1 MGAWAMRRSGSRTA
15 LDNTQA
21 PSGDGGG
28 DGDARSGTPS
38 SGGEAKPELGRTA
51 AFMLAA
57 VPLAAILSHVATPK
71 APDGRELS
79 EASWYSVD
87 VVRASQERLGSAGLD
102 DFLSLVSSASS
113 PSQILNRV
121 VPLLACLR
129 GPQVAIMVLVA
140 YVAADVSNL
149 ALKWPLQGDRP
160 FWMDPSLRQ
169 FGGNTCEVGFG
180 MPSGHVQVTFAA
192 YLTVAD
198 AMGSKM
204 LQGLVVVIGLLTAL
218 SRVHMAAHTPL
229 QVTCGCIA
237 GLSAAM
243 AVRGSRAVILH
254 WGSHRMPN
262 SARLLYAV
270 ALVIAI
276 ALFIALEN
284 ALLLA
289 LGVEIYASIANAM
302 AACRGGLH
310 AVVSSARG
318 IGRDVGALLGGVV
331 GVCCRYSLGGGVVA
345 VGRWSWL
352 DLVVAIIPVEAGLW
366 LSTVFESMV
375 RAMFHASGA
384 APPDVPGGG
393 GSWMGV
399 LSPEEGAATVAI
411 FAKYFLILA
420 LGAGA
425 APLVLDHVR
434 RVLGAQPTS
443 HGATKASK

>member
-1 MGAWAMRRSGSRTA
+1 MGAWAMRRSGSRSA
-15 LDNTQA
+15 LDGAQA
-21 PSGDGGG
+21 SDGDG
-28 DGDARSGTPS
+28 GDARSGIVSTATPGTRS
-38 SGGEAKPELGRTA
+38 WRTA
-51 AFMLAA
+51 ALMLAA
-57 VPLAAILSHVATPK
+57 VPLAAALSHAATPK
-71 APDGRELS
+71 EPSGREFS

-87 VVRASQERLGSAGLD
+87 VVRVSQQRLGSAGLD
-102 DFLSLVSSASS
+102 DFLSFVSSASS

-129 GPQVAIMVLVA
+129 GPQVALMVLVA

-160 FWMDPSLRQ
+160 FWMDESLRQ

-198 AMGSKM
+198 AMGSKL
-204 LQGLVVVIGLLTAL
+204 LQGLVVIVGGLTAL

-237 GLSAAM
+237 GLSTAI
-243 AVRGSRAVILH
+243 AVRGSRSLIMQ
-254 WGSHRMPN
+254 WGSHRMSN

-270 ALVIAI
+270 GAVLAI
-276 ALFIALEN
+276 SVFIALEN

-289 LGVEIYASIANAM
+289 LDVQIYASIANAM
-302 AACRGGLH
+302 KACRGGLH

-331 GVCCRYSLGGGVVA
+331 GVCCGYSLGDRAVA
-345 VGRWSWL
+345 VGRWSWV
-352 DLVVAIIPVEAGLW
+352 DFVVAIIPVEAGLW
-366 LSTVFESMV
+366 LSTVFESTV
-375 RAMFHASGA
+375 LAMFHASGA

-399 LSPEEGAATVAI
+399 VSADEGAATVAI
-411 FAKYFLILA
+411 FAKYCLILA
-420 LGAGA
+420 LGVGT

-434 RVLGAQPTS
+434 RMLGAQPNS
-443 HGATKASK
+443 HGATKANK